1 MSDWE
6 TYYKQHASRAPRK
19 LLIKAVSFSTLRETA
34 LDLGAGTLVESKFLL
49 DSGFKKVVVVDKSPE
64 IKKFAE
70 AINDERLEVLINPF
84 QDLVLEQEKYDL
96 ITAQYALPFY
106 GRKGFEDFIT
116 RLVSSLKA
124 GGVFTGQFFGNKDGW
139 NTPGTSLVF
148 QSEEEA
154 KALLK
159 GLKIEE
165 FIEENKDGM
174 TAAGEVKHWHV
185 FHFIAVK

>member
-6 TYYKQHASRAPRK
+6 TYYKHHATRAPREF
-19 LLIKAVSFSTLRETA
+19 LVKAVSFSKSKEIA
-34 LDLGAGTLVESKFLL
+34 LDLGAGTLIESKFLL

-106 GRKGFEDFIT
+106 GQKGFEDFIT
-116 RLVSSLKA
+116 RLISSLKPE
-124 GGVFTGQFFGNKDGW
+124 GVFTGQFFGNKDGW
-139 NTPGTSLVF
+139 NTPGTSLAF
-148 QSEEEA
+148 QTAEEA
-154 KALLK
+154 RTLLK

-165 FIEENKDGM
+165 FVEEDKDGM
-174 TAAGEVKHWHV
+174 TAAGEAKHWHV